1 MSKMNRRDFIKTTAL
16 VGAAAGIMPTAL
28 FGASSSKLQVGIIG
42 TGFRGQGM
50 TRLLLNRPDVD
61 IPVICDIDDRMI
73 DRVLKVFEKSGRP
86 APKIYKDGPE

>member
-42 TGFRGQGM
+42 TLDYRRHYV
-50 TRLLLNRPDVD
+50 T
-61 IPVICDIDDRMI
+61 
-73 DRVLKVFEKSGRP
+73 
-86 APKIYKDGPE
+86 